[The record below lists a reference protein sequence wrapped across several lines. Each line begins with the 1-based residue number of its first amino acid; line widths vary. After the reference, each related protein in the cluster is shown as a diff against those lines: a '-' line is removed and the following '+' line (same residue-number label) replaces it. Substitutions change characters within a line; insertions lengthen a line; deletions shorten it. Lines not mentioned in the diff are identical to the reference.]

1 MKYPTQSLPIRQY
14 NLDGVLGLRSIFGTI
29 PKLQQIM
36 PTGQPTTNR
45 SDNLL
50 RLGQAHP
57 KDLLR
62 LFFIYRLL
70 LSSMLTL
77 LFFFNLPPEVLGS
90 HNSLLYSFTAAGYS
104 LLVLASGVILATRY
118 LSYEHQ
124 TDFAVFTDIVAITL
138 LMHASGGA
146 GTGLGMLLLAAIAA
160 GSLTIRQHT
169 TFLYAATATIAVLA
183 EQLFTQLYQ
192 QTSTTAYTQAGL
204 LGASFF
210 AMALL
215 ADVLYKRLLESERLA
230 SQHQLDLANMAQLNE
245 YIIQHMQTGIIITDS
260 AGRIRLKNEAA
271 WNLLGIPEG
280 EQESS
285 LTKLCRPLAGQLN
298 KWKQHFGHER
308 HTFRST
314 AGGRDLQANFIPL
327 GGRERLGTLI
337 FLEDCALATE
347 QLQQMK
353 LASLGRL
360 TASIAH
366 EIRNPLGAISHAG
379 QLLEESPSLDSG
391 DKRLTEIIRN
401 NSVRVNGIIENVL
414 QLSRRKRTQA
424 QEIELLPFLEEL
436 AKETRHDKGLTQKN
450 LIVQANPKETRIRAD
465 PSQLHQVLVSLLENA
480 IDHFHQDPGQLQLC
494 IKGGITAESGGPYI
508 SVTDNGPGIDAETAR
523 QIFEP
528 FFTTRSTGTGLGLYI
543 AKELSESNRARLE
556 YSPNPG
562 GGSCFQMSF
571 PGLRK
576 KVFNA

>member
-1 MKYPTQSLPIRQY
+1 
-14 NLDGVLGLRSIFGTI
+14 
-29 PKLQQIM
+29 M
-36 PTGQPTTNR
+36 PTRHTTKNR
-45 SDNLL
+45 LENPQH
-50 RLGQAHP
+50 LGQAHP
-57 KDLLR
+57 KDLLK
-62 LFFIYRLL
+62 LFLVYRLL
-70 LSSMLTL
+70 LSSTLTI
-77 LFFFNLPPEVLGS
+77 LFFFNLPPDMLGS
-90 HNSLLYSFTAAGYS
+90 HSPTIYSVATVCYLISVLISGAF
-104 LLVLASGVILATRY
+104 LVLKQ
-118 LSYEHQ
+118 LSYERQ
-124 TDFAVFTDIVAITL
+124 TDFAVFTDIAAVTL

-146 GTGLGMLLLAAIAA
+146 ETGLGMLLLVSITT

-169 TFLYAATATIAVLA
+169 TFLYAATATLAVLA
-183 EQLFTQLYQ
+183 EQLFIQFYHQ
-192 QTSTTAYTQAGL
+192 APATAYTQAGL

-210 AMALL
+210 AVALL
-215 ADVLYKRLLESERLA
+215 ADVLYKRLIESERLA
-230 SQHQLDLANMAQLNE
+230 SQHKLDLANMAQLNE
-245 YIIQHMQTGIIITDS
+245 YIIQHMQTGIIIADQ
-260 AGRIRLKNEAA
+260 AGRVRLKNEAA
-271 WNLLGIPEG
+271 WNLLGIPDTQHEP
-280 EQESS
+280 S
-285 LTKLCRPLAGQLN
+285 LTIICLALAEQLN
-298 KWKQHFGHER
+298 EWKENLSHER
-308 HTFRST
+308 HSFRST

-327 GGRERLGTLI
+327 GGKEALGTLI

-347 QLQQMK
+347 ELQQMK

-414 QLSRRKRTQA
+414 QLSRRNRTQA

-436 AKETRHDKGLTQKN
+436 AEETRQNKN
-450 LIVQANPKETRIRAD
+450 LTTENFIVQVDPAKTRIRAD
-465 PSQLHQVLVSLLENA
+465 PSQLHQVLVCLLENA
-480 IDHFHQDPGQLQLC
+480 MDHFHQDISQLHLC
-494 IKGGITAESGGPYI
+494 IKGGITTESGGPYI
-508 SVTDNGPGIDAETAR
+508 SVIDNGPGIDTKTLR

-528 FFTTRSTGTGLGLYI
+528 FFTTRNAGSGLGLYI

-556 YSPNPG
+556 YIPNPE

>member
-1 MKYPTQSLPIRQY
+1 MPARQTTT
-14 NLDGVLGLRSIFGTI
+14 D
-29 PKLQQIM
+29 
-36 PTGQPTTNR
+36 QPNTPR
-45 SDNLL
+45 PS
-50 RLGQAHP
+50 GQAHP

-70 LSSMLTL
+70 LSSLLAL
-77 LFFFNLPPEVLGS
+77 LFFFDLPPEVLGS
-90 HNSLLYSFTAAGYS
+90 HNPLLYAFAAAGYL
-104 LLVLASGVILATRY
+104 LLVVASGVLLATGR
-118 LSYEHQ
+118 LSYAQQ
-124 TDFAVFTDIVAITL
+124 TDFAVFTDIAAITL

-146 GTGLGMLLLAAIAA
+146 ATGLGMLLLAAIAA

-183 EQLFTQLYQ
+183 EQLFTQLYHQ
-192 QTSTTAYTQAGL
+192 GSVTAYTQAGL

-215 ADVLYKRLLESERLA
+215 ADVLYKRLIESERLA

-285 LTKLCRPLAGQLN
+285 LTKLCRPLASQLN
-298 KWKQHFGHER
+298 KWKQRLDHER
-308 HTFRST
+308 RSFRST

-327 GGRERLGTLI
+327 GGREQLGTLI

-347 QLQQMK
+347 QLQQLK

-391 DKRLTEIIRN
+391 DRRLTEIIRN
-401 NSVRVNGIIENVL
+401 NSIRVNSIIENVL
-414 QLSRRKRTQA
+414 QLSRRNRTRL

-436 AKETRHDKGLTQKN
+436 AEEMRHDKRLAPKQLT
-450 LIVQANPKETRIRAD
+450 VRVSPKDTRIRAD

-480 IDHFHQDPGQLQLC
+480 IDHFHQAPDRLRLR
-494 IKGGITAESGGPYI
+494 IRGGITAKSGGPYI
-508 SVTDNGPGIDAETAR
+508 RISDNGPGIDAETAR

-556 YSPNPG
+556 YIPNPK
-562 GGSCFQMSF
+562 GGSCFRMSF

>member
-1 MKYPTQSLPIRQY
+1 
-14 NLDGVLGLRSIFGTI
+14 
-29 PKLQQIM
+29 M
-36 PTGQPTTNR
+36 PTRQPKTDR

-70 LSSMLTL
+70 LSGLLTL
-77 LFFFNLPPEVLGS
+77 LFFFDLPPEVLGS
-90 HNSLLYSFTAAGYS
+90 HHPLLYSFTVVCYS
-104 LLVLASGVILATRY
+104 LLVLASGLILMKRY

-124 TDFAVFTDIVAITL
+124 TDFAVFTDIIAITL

-183 EQLFTQLYQ
+183 EQLLTQLHH
-192 QTSTTAYTQAGL
+192 QTPVTAYTQAGL

-215 ADVLYKRLLESERLA
+215 ADVLYKRLIESERLA
-230 SQHQLDLANMAQLNE
+230 SQHQLDLADMAQLNE

-260 AGRIRLKNEAA
+260 TGRIRLKNEAA

-298 KWKQHFGHER
+298 RWKQHPNHDR

-314 AGGRDLQANFIPL
+314 AEGRDLQANFIPL
-327 GGRERLGTLI
+327 GGREQLGTLI

-401 NSVRVNGIIENVL
+401 NSVRMNGIIENVL
-414 QLSRRKRTQA
+414 QLSRRDRTQTE
-424 QEIELLPFLEEL
+424 EIELLPFLEEL
-436 AKETRHDKGLTQKN
+436 AKETRQNKHLTRKH
-450 LIVQANPKETRIRAD
+450 LTVRVKPKETCIRVD
-465 PSQLHQVLVSLLENA
+465 PSQLHQVLVTLLENA
-480 IDHFHQDPGQLQLC
+480 IDHFHQDPDQLQLR
-494 IKGGITAESGGPYI
+494 IQGGITTESGGPYI
-508 SVTDNGPGIDAETAR
+508 RVTDNGSGIDAETAR

-528 FFTTRSTGTGLGLYI
+528 FFTTRSSGTGLGLYI

-556 YSPNPG
+556 YTPNPD
-562 GGSCFQMSF
+562 GGSCFQISF

-576 KVFNA
+576 KVFNT

>member
-1 MKYPTQSLPIRQY
+1 MPIRQPTK
-14 NLDGVLGLRSIFGTI
+14 NQLE
-29 PKLQQIM
+29 KLQH
-36 PTGQPTTNR
+36 PAH
-45 SDNLL
+45 
-50 RLGQAHP
+50 AHP
-57 KDLLR
+57 KDLLK

-70 LSSMLTL
+70 LSSTLTV
-77 LFFFNLPPEVLGS
+77 LFFFHLPPDMLGS
-90 HNSLLYSFTAAGYS
+90 HSPTLYSFTTTCYS
-104 LLVLASGVILATRY
+104 ISVLISGAVLVWKQ

-146 GTGLGMLLLAAIAA
+146 TTGLGMLLLVSIAA
-160 GSLTIRQHT
+160 GSLTIRQHI
-169 TFLYAATATIAVLA
+169 TFLYAATATLAVLA
-183 EQLFTQLYQ
+183 EQLFIQFYHP
-192 QTSTTAYTQAGL
+192 TSATAYTQAGL

-210 AMALL
+210 AVALL
-215 ADVLYKRLLESERLA
+215 ADVLYKRLIESERLA
-230 SQHQLDLANMAQLNE
+230 SQRELDLANMAQLNE
-245 YIIQHMQTGIIITDS
+245 YIIQHMQTGIIIADQAS
-260 AGRIRLKNEAA
+260 RVRLKNEAA
-271 WNLLGIPEG
+271 WNLLGISDTQHEP
-280 EQESS
+280 S
-285 LTKLCRPLAGQLN
+285 LAVICPALAEQLN
-298 KWKQHFGHER
+298 EWRANLSYEKR
-308 HTFRST
+308 SFRST

-327 GGRERLGTLI
+327 GGKETVGTLI

-401 NSVRVNGIIENVL
+401 NSIRVNGIIENVL
-414 QLSRRKRTQA
+414 QLSRRDRTQA

-436 AKETRHDKGLTQKN
+436 AEETRQNKN
-450 LIVQANPKETRIRAD
+450 LTSENLTVEVDPEETRIRVD

-480 IDHFHQDPGQLQLC
+480 MDHFHQDISQLQLC
-494 IKGGITAESGGPYI
+494 IKGGITKESGGPYI
-508 SVTDNGPGIDAETAR
+508 SVIDNGPGIDTKTLR

-528 FFTTRSTGTGLGLYI
+528 FFTTRNAGTGLGLYI

-556 YSPNPG
+556 YTPSPN

>member
-1 MKYPTQSLPIRQY
+1 
-14 NLDGVLGLRSIFGTI
+14 
-29 PKLQQIM
+29 M
-36 PTGQPTTNR
+36 PTRQSTNN
-45 SDNLL
+45 SSENL
-50 RLGQAHP
+50 RPPGQAHP

-70 LSSMLTL
+70 LSSTFTI
-77 LFFFNLPPEVLGS
+77 LFFFNLPPAMLGS
-90 HNSLLYSFTAAGYS
+90 HNPTLYALTAACYS
-104 LLVLASGVILATRY
+104 LLVLSSGVILALKS

-124 TDFAVFTDIVAITL
+124 TDFAVFTDIAAITL

-146 GTGLGMLLLAAIAA
+146 ETGLGMLLLVSIAA
-160 GSLTIRQHT
+160 GSLTIRQHIT
-169 TFLYAATATIAVLA
+169 LLYAATATIAILA
-183 EQLFTQLYQ
+183 EQLFIQFYHQ
-192 QTSTTAYTQAGL
+192 IPATAYTQAGL
-204 LGASFF
+204 LGAAFF

-215 ADVLYKRLLESERLA
+215 ADVLYKRLIESERLA
-230 SQHQLDLANMAQLNE
+230 SQRELDLANMAQLNE

-260 AGRIRLKNEAA
+260 AGRVRLKNEAA
-271 WNLLGIPEG
+271 WNLLGIADTQ
-280 EQESS
+280 QELS
-285 LTKLCRPLAGQLN
+285 LAKLCLALAEQL
-298 KWKQHFGHER
+298 KAWKRSLSHER
-308 HTFRST
+308 QIFRST

-327 GGRERLGTLI
+327 GGKETIGTLI
-337 FLEDCALATE
+337 FLEDYALATE

-401 NSVRVNGIIENVL
+401 NSARVNGIIENVL
-414 QLSRRKRTQA
+414 QLSRRNRTQA
-424 QEIELLPFLEEL
+424 EEIELLPFLEEL
-436 AKETRHDKGLTQKN
+436 AEETRHDKGLTLEN
-450 LIVQANPKETRIRAD
+450 LAVQVDPEETRIRVD

-480 IDHFHQDPGQLQLC
+480 MDHFHQDISQLQLC
-494 IKGGITAESGGPYI
+494 INGGMTAESGGPYI
-508 SVTDNGPGIDAETAR
+508 SITDNGPGIDADTVR

-528 FFTTRSTGTGLGLYI
+528 FFTTRSSGTGLGLYI

-556 YSPNPG
+556 YIPNPD
-562 GGSCFQMSF
+562 GGSCFRMSF